1 MISQLEDE
9 LVAQSTELHG
19 CFRVDD
25 LSLAYFNPEHPLRA
39 TVSGQVEKV
48 VAQHGDQLKAR
59 QLILLIT
66 EENNPE

>member
-1 MISQLEDE
+1 GNLMTIQVQPGDKVKQGDI
-9 LVAQSTELHG
+9 VAVVE
-19 CFRVDD
+19 
-25 LSLAYFNPEHPLRA
+25 AMKMEHPLRA